1 MIKGLNIGVIGA
13 NGFIGKHLTLEI
25 IKNYTHNKILLFG
38 RSNKNEN
45 INFDK
50 CTNVEYLQ
58 IDLTDK
64 NSYHNKFKD
73 LDLIYY
79 LASDTIP
86 IKSWE
91 NPVFELNSNIL
102 PFLEFLEEIKNSRVK
117 KIIYTS
123 SAGTIYGPSSKT
135 KNETSYTIPF
145 SPYGIGK
152 LTMEHFLEYY
162 RVNYNINYIIYRIS
176 NVYGP
181 NLDTSKG
188 LGIINTIIENLI
200 SNNSSTIFGN
210 GEAYRNY
217 IFVNDVASILAFS
230 STFSLLESNTLNLA
244 SSKNHSINQILKI
257 IEKISSKKLNL
268 NFINKR
274 NSDNP
279 TIKISNKNLLIKIPS
294 IKLTSIEDGI
304 KLTFDHIKEKK
315 DEKRTKI

>member
-1 MIKGLNIGVIGA
+1 MINKINIGIIGS
-13 NGFIGKHLTLEI
+13 NGFIGKHLTKEI
-25 IKNYTHNKILLFG
+25 LKKISYNKLYLFG
-38 RSNKNEN
+38 RASYNESIDFCLNKN
-45 INFDK
+45 I
-50 CTNVEYLQ
+50 EYIQ

-64 NSYHNKFKD
+64 NTYQNKFRD

-86 IKSWE
+86 LKSWE

-102 PFLEFLEEIKNSRVK
+102 PFIEFLEEIKNSTVK
-117 KIIYTS
+117 KIIFTS
-123 SAGTIYGPSSKT
+123 SAGTIYGPSKKI

-181 NLDTSKG
+181 DMDISKG
-188 LGIINTIIENLI
+188 LGIINTIIENLVI
-200 SNNSSTIFGN
+200 NKSSTIFGN

-230 STFSLLESNTLNLA
+230 STFSLCESNTVNLA
-244 SSKNHSINQILKI
+244 SSKNHSVNQIIKI
-257 IEKISSKKLNL
+257 IEKISSSKLKL
-268 NFINKR
+268 NFIKKR

-279 TIKISNKNLLIKIPS
+279 TIKISNNKLLKIIPS
-294 IKLTSIEDGI
+294 ISLTSIEEGI
-304 KLTFDHIKEKK
+304 KLTFDHIKEKNN
-315 DEKRTKI
+315 EKRKKI